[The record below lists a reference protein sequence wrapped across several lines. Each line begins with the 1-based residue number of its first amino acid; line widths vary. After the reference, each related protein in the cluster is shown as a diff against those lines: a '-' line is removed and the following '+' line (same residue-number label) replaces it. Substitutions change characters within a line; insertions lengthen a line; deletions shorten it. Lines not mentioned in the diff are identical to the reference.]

1 MIFIRYPALS
11 ALQMRSF
18 QHKITGSIFGGS
30 RCCSKNMEK
39 YLEMNE
45 EVTKSSCEQPKD
57 DDTGQ
62 AEGANT
68 VDSGTTVRKVREDPI
83 LFNFKL
89 TIVRTVTLG
98 TYTEKTAR
106 AYLDKV
112 AAQKHHLPDGRVV
125 QFSVKTYERWVRL
138 FRESNEDC
146 SVLETHSRIDK
157 GVSRKLTPVVM
168 ERIKEFITL
177 EPKSKEKSSAYAILR
192 RLVHENLLEN
202 EDAVSEET
210 IRRFIRDNNLRE
222 EAVIQD
228 ARIRHMFIMANVGDM
243 WQADTCYYF
252 KLYVKELEKWVYI
265 QGIMDDHSRY
275 IVSARCYLEDTA
287 SNFRKTL
294 FYAIE
299 HHHIPH
305 MIIVDN
311 GGPYVDK
318 DLIDLCKRLGI
329 ALVHTRANDG
339 AGKGALERW
348 WRSIQGA
355 TMLDLIIDRPNSVE
369 EVQKIVDDWVN
380 DYHNKKNTGIKGK
393 PLERY
398 LDSIARHPVRKPESI
413 QWLKGQFLASRERSV
428 RCTCVSVDA
437 IKFRVPDELARKK
450 KLTVRYDP
458 DDVRGTIYAVVDDKR
473 YPLKED
479 DLEANSREK
488 RNTGGRKAQ
497 LREKAE
503 AKEAAKRAAAES
515 TMESIPEITLP
526 DDGKSIEVRRAEDRY
541 ARRTAGTSLQNASGS
556 ENSDSDAKP
565 SLIGELDFSTF

>member
-1 MIFIRYPALS
+1 MQKWVSDYKRGGIDAL
-11 ALQMRSF
+11 L
-18 QHKITGSIFGGS
+18 
-30 RCCSKNMEK
+30 
-39 YLEMNE
+39 
-45 EVTKSSCEQPKD
+45 PK
-57 DDTGQ
+57 
-62 AEGANT
+62 ER
-68 VDSGTTVRKVREDPI
+68 VDKGTTRVLDDNAIEEIFNLRNKYPKVNATMIHTMLVQNGFIPATVSVR
-83 LFNFKL
+83 
-89 TIVRTVTLG
+89 
-98 TYTEKTAR
+98 A
-106 AYLDKV
+106 
-112 AAQKHHLPDGRVV
+112 V
-125 QFSVKTYERWVRL
+125 Q
-138 FRESNEDC
+138 
-146 SVLETHSRIDK
+146 
-157 GVSRKLTPVVM
+157 
-168 ERIKEFITL
+168 
-177 EPKSKEKSSAYAILR
+177 
-192 RLVHENLLEN
+192 
-202 EDAVSEET
+202 
-210 IRRFIRDNNLRE
+210 RFIKANDLKSARNPNVKDRRAFE
-222 EAVIQD
+222 EPE
-228 ARIRHMFIMANVGDM
+228 FGCM

>member
-1 MIFIRYPALS
+1 
-11 ALQMRSF
+11 
-18 QHKITGSIFGGS
+18 
-30 RCCSKNMEK
+30 
-39 YLEMNE
+39 
-45 EVTKSSCEQPKD
+45 
-57 DDTGQ
+57 
-62 AEGANT
+62 
-68 VDSGTTVRKVREDPI
+68 
-83 LFNFKL
+83 
-89 TIVRTVTLG
+89 
-98 TYTEKTAR
+98 
-106 AYLDKV
+106 
-112 AAQKHHLPDGRVV
+112 
-125 QFSVKTYERWVRL
+125 
-138 FRESNEDC
+138 
-146 SVLETHSRIDK
+146 
-157 GVSRKLTPVVM
+157 
-168 ERIKEFITL
+168 
-177 EPKSKEKSSAYAILR
+177 
-192 RLVHENLLEN
+192 LVH
-202 EDAVSEET
+202 V
-210 IRRFIRDNNLRE
+210 
-222 EAVIQD
+222 
-228 ARIRHMFIMANVGDM
+228 
-243 WQADTCYYF
+243 YF
-252 KLYVKELEKWVYI
+252 
-265 QGIMDDHSRY
+265 G
-275 IVSARCYLEDTA
+275 CT
-287 SNFRKTL
+287 
-294 FYAIE
+294 
-299 HHHIPH
+299 
-305 MIIVDN
+305 
-311 GGPYVDK
+311 
-318 DLIDLCKRLGI
+318 
-329 ALVHTRANDG
+329 
-339 AGKGALERW
+339 
-348 WRSIQGA
+348 
-355 TMLDLIIDRPNSVE
+355 
-369 EVQKIVDDWVN
+369 DDWVN

>member
-1 MIFIRYPALS
+1 
-11 ALQMRSF
+11 
-18 QHKITGSIFGGS
+18 
-30 RCCSKNMEK
+30 
-39 YLEMNE
+39 MNE

-112 AAQKHHLPDGRVV
+112 AAQKHPLQDGRVV
-125 QFSVKTYERWVRL
+125 QFSLKTYERWVRL

-157 GVSRKLTPVVM
+157 GVSRKLTPIVM
-168 ERIKEFITL
+168 ERIKELIAL
-177 EPKSKEKSSAYAILR
+177 APKSKEGSSAYAIRR
-192 RLVHENLLEN
+192 RLIREQLLEDDN
-202 EDAVSEET
+202 AVSEET
-210 IRRFIRDNNLRE
+210 IRRFIRDNNLRV
-222 EAVIQD
+222 EAVIED
-228 ARIRHMFIMANVGDM
+228 ERIRHMFIMAHVGDM

-252 KLYVKELEKWVYI
+252 KIYAEVDKKWVYI

-275 IVSARCYLEDTA
+275 IVAARCYLEDTA
-287 SNFRKTL
+287 ENFRKTL

-318 DLIDLCKRLGI
+318 DLIAICKQLGI

-339 AGKGALERW
+339 AGKGACERW
-348 WRSIQGA
+348 WKTTQGA
-355 TMLDLIIDRPNSVE
+355 TMLDLVIEQPNSVE

-380 DYHNKKNTGIKGK
+380 DYHHKENTGVKGK

-413 QWLKGQFLASRERSV
+413 QWLKEQFYISKSRTV
-428 RCTCVSVDA
+428 RCTRISAGA
-437 IKFRVPDELARKK
+437 IYFRVPDELARMK
-450 KLTVRYDP
+450 KLDVRYNP
-458 DDVRGTIYAVVDDKR
+458 DDIRGTIYAVVNNKR

-503 AKEAAKRAAAES
+503 AKAAAQKAAAENM
-515 TMESIPEITLP
+515 TESIPEITLP
-526 DDGKSIEVRRAEDRY
+526 DDGKSLEVRRAENRY
-541 ARRTAGTSLQNASGS
+541 ARRTAGTSLQNASES
-556 ENSDSDAKP
+556 EKSDSDANP
-565 SLIGELDFSTF
+565 SMIGELDFSTF